1 MKKTFLALIFVAAGM
16 MSANAQTEKGTIL
29 LGGNISFQTSDGTS
43 VFSATPNIGFFIG
56 NNVAIGMQLNLLTG
70 EGFTAWALGPF
81 VRGYFAG
88 SDKGKFFAQ
97 GGINIGGATGVDT
110 EVGFGIGAGYALF
123 LNQSVALE
131 FGANYTKAGDSDG
144 IFGIGIGFQIHY
156 KK

>member
-1 MKKTFLALIFVAAGM
+1 MKKLFLVISFIATGIIAAK
-16 MSANAQTEKGTIL
+16 AQTEKGNIL

-43 VFSATPNIGFFIG
+43 VFSATPNIGFFIA
-56 NNVAIGMQLNLLTG
+56 NNVAIGAQLNLLTG
-70 EGFTAWALGPF
+70 EGYTAWAFGPF
-81 VRGYFAG
+81 IRGYFAG

-97 GGINIGGATGVDT
+97 GGINIGGADGVDT

-123 LNQSVALE
+123 INRSVALE

>member
-1 MKKTFLALIFVAAGM
+1 MKKILFALAFIVVGTLNT
-16 MSANAQTEKGTIL
+16 NAQTEKGTTL

-43 VFSATPNIGFFIG
+43 VFTATPNIGFFIG
-56 NNVAIGMQLNLLTG
+56 NNIAIGVQLNLLTG
-70 EGFTAWALGPF
+70 EGFTAWAVGPF

-110 EVGFGIGAGYALF
+110 EVGFGVGAGYALF
-123 LNQSVALE
+123 LNKSVALE
-131 FGANYTKAGDSDG
+131 FGDNYRKAGDSDG

-156 KK
+156 RK